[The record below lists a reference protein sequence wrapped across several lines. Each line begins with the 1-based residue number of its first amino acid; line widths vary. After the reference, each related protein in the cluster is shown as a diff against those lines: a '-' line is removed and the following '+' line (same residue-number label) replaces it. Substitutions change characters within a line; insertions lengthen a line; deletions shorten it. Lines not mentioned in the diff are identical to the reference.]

1 MLRFLLGLSCGLI
14 LLVAPAIRV
23 RAADGD
29 AKKHSDAKKSS
40 ARIGVIELSGSY
52 PEGAG
57 TAGLFSEVQPSL
69 SRLFERLDQAAH
81 DKKLAGVLLEIRD
94 PELGRGKIHE
104 LRVVIDRLRKAGKK
118 VYADLRSADSQQYLI
133 ASACDE
139 IVMPESGTLAI
150 TGVRAE
156 ITFYKD
162 LLDKLGVK
170 AEIMQ
175 MGAFKGTG
183 EPYTRNS
190 MSPEFHKQL
199 ESLIDD
205 VFDQFVDGIAAD
217 RKLDRGHVKDLID
230 KGIFT
235 ATEAKEAGLIDRVAY
250 RDMLLAE
257 IARQNKVDEVALE
270 LDYGKKKL
278 DTDFSGFNGFVK
290 MVQMLMGGEPAEKGS
305 NNRKIA
311 VIYVVGEIVDGKG
324 SAGIFESESI
334 GGDTLIKAITQAEK
348 DPKVAAIVLRIDS
361 PGGSA
366 LASDLVWRSVV
377 SSKKPVVTSMGN
389 VAASGG
395 FYIAMGSKKIFA
407 EPGTVTGSIGVVG
420 GKIALAGLFNKLG
433 VKTESI
439 SRGKNAGWLSSVEPF
454 SPSEREAWLHSMQDM
469 YRQFTT
475 KAAEGR
481 KLDLKHLRDDLAGG
495 RVFTGRV
502 AVGNKLV
509 DKVGTLDDAVA
520 EAKSLAGMKADEPVD
535 RLLLPK
541 PKSFLE
547 SMFGDSDM
555 DTQLPLPAGEL
566 RKLTA
571 GLRDAEMFRRVLSG
585 PAVVLPY
592 RLEIR

>member
-1 MLRFLLGLSCGLI
+1 M
-14 LLVAPAIRV
+14 
-23 RAADGD
+23 
-29 AKKHSDAKKSS
+29 
-40 ARIGVIELSGSY
+40 
-52 PEGAG
+52 
-57 TAGLFSEVQPSL
+57 
-69 SRLFERLDQAAH
+69 
-81 DKKLAGVLLEIRD
+81 LLEIRD

-104 LRVVIDRLRKAGKK
+104 LRTVIDRLRKAGKR

-199 ESLIDD
+199 ASLIDD

-235 ATEAKEAGLIDRVAY
+235 ATDAKEAGLIDRVAY

-257 IARQNKVDEVALE
+257 IAKQNKVDEVALE

-324 SAGIFESESI
+324 SAGLFESESI
-334 GGDTLIKAITQAEK
+334 GGDTLIKAIAQAEK

-361 PGGSA
+361 PGGTRWPATWFGVRS
-366 LASDLVWRSVV
+366 SD
-377 SSKKPVVTSMGN
+377 SKKPVVTSMGN

-395 FYIAMGSKKIFA
+395 YYIAMGSKKIFA

-420 GKIALAGLFNKLG
+420 GKIALEGLFNKLG

-481 KLDLKHLRDDLAGG
+481 KLDLQHLRDDLAGG

-555 DTQLPLPAGEL
+555 DTRLPLPAGEL

-592 RLEIR
+592 RLEIK

>member
-1 MLRFLLGLSCGLI
+1 MHRFLLGLSCGLI

-69 SRLFERLDQAAH
+69 NRLFERLDQAAH

-205 VFDQFVDGIAAD
+205 VFEQFVDGIAAD

-235 ATEAKEAGLIDRVAY
+235 ATDAKEAGLIDRVAY

-257 IARQNKVDEVALE
+257 IAKQNKVDEVTLE

-324 SAGIFESESI
+324 SAGLFESESI
-334 GGDTLIKAITQAEK
+334 GGDTLIKAISQAEK

-395 FYIAMGSKKIFA
+395 YYIAMGSKKIFA

-420 GKIALAGLFNKLG
+420 GKIALEGLFNKLG

-520 EAKSLAGMKADEPVD
+520 EAKSLAGLKADEPVD